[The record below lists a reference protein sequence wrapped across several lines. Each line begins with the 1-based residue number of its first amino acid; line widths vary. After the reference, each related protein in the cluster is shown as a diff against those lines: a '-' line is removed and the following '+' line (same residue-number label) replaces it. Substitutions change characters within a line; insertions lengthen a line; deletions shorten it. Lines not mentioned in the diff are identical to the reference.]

1 MKFQAVKYTIFA
13 ATAALAGCADSDSE
27 RLQVAPLPGP
37 VLESVISVPQGA
49 AKMAMGRWRTVKNNE
64 SADKNA
70 AKNPDKTTPAA
81 PSPAAYFQTETFTM
95 VVYCFDAQN
104 RRKLGVVA
112 GGTRGFHDKK
122 TVRVKY
128 RFDKGPMRTDRWRW
142 YADTAA
148 RTGPAAADFAR
159 QLAKRR
165 ELRIHIQ
172 HKGAKPQKMSLKGS
186 AEALRKVL
194 KSCAAAKT

>member
-1 MKFQAVKYTIFA
+1 MKFQIAKFTILAVA
-13 ATAALAGCADSDSE
+13 AVLAGCADPDSD

-49 AKMAMGRWRTVKNNE
+49 AKMAMGRWRTVKSNPGVAKNL
-64 SADKNA
+64 DKNA
-70 AKNPDKTTPAA
+70 PAD
-81 PSPAAYFQTETFTM
+81 PYPAAYFQTETFTM
-95 VVYCFDAQN
+95 VVYCFDAHN

-112 GGTRGFHDKK
+112 GGTQGFHDKK

-148 RTGPAAADFAR
+148 RTGPAAANFAR
-159 QLAKRR
+159 QLAKRQ

-186 AEALRKVL
+186 ADALRKVL